1 MDFSLTGQVVKT
13 SPTEESS
20 PPPTPLETPKN
31 QYVDRITME
40 LMMNKAHYKSVLA
53 KTDQARY
60 QETRE
65 KMDTVREHRE
75 DVITMVKNLLDDF
88 SRNGNYS
95 KYTTQVNRTFEA
107 FLGEC
112 MQYIAD
118 YPEEGGDQDDD
129 MLFPSTTGGPK
140 KAAAT
145 GRPKRAW

>member
-1 MDFSLTGQVVKT
+1 MTGQVVKT
-13 SPTEESS
+13 SPPEES
-20 PPPTPLETPKN
+20 PPPPSPTDTPKN

-65 KMDTVREHRE
+65 KIDTVREHRE

-95 KYTTQVNRTFEA
+95 KYTTEVNRRFEA
-107 FLGEC
+107 FLDEC
-112 MQYIAD
+112 MQYIAE
-118 YPEEGGDQDDD
+118 YPEDGGDQDDD
-129 MLFPSTTGGPK
+129 VLFPSTTGGPK
-140 KAAAT
+140 KAAPTTTT